1 VGSTFVIE
9 LPISPVE
16 FTTTW
21 VSPPRDSERE
31 APPWE
36 GRPNVAL
43 VIDDD
48 ADVADLLKGFLKERG
63 FAVAVAYEGV
73 QGLEEARRLRPCLIT
88 LDVQMPGLDG
98 WQVLR
103 LLKSDAATADIPV
116 VLVTIADNKQRGFAL
131 GANDYLM
138 KPIDWGRLG
147 GLVDRYRNNGYSG
160 RVLVVEDEPDQREL
174 LASRLRSSGC
184 EVVEAANGRLALTAL
199 EDFVPDLILLDLVM
213 PEMDGFEF
221 LSSLRDHNELR
232 DATVVVISG
241 KELDEADYQR
251 LRGQVAEVIAKSE
264 ATWDEIQRELERL
277 LKIHVGHALPE
288 EVPQ

>member
-1 VGSTFVIE
+1 
-9 LPISPVE
+9 
-16 FTTTW
+16 
-21 VSPPRDSERE
+21 
-31 APPWE
+31 
-36 GRPNVAL
+36 
-43 VIDDD
+43 
-48 ADVADLLKGFLKERG
+48 LLKGFLEERG

-73 QGLEEARRLRPCLIT
+73 RGLEEAKRLRPSLIT

-116 VLVTIADNKQRGFAL
+116 ILVTIADDKQRGFAL

-138 KPIDWGRLG
+138 KPIDWRRLG
-147 GLVDRYRNNGYSG
+147 GLVDRYRNNGCG
-160 RVLVVEDEPDQREL
+160 GKVLVVEDDPDQREL
-174 LASRLRSSGC
+174 LASRLRSGGC
-184 EVVEAANGRLALTAL
+184 EVVEAANGRLALKAL

-221 LSSLRDHNELR
+221 LSALRDHSELR

-264 ATWDEIQRELERL
+264 ANWDEIQRELERL
-277 LKIHVGHALPE
+277 LKLHLGNVLPE